1 MKTTQGQVTRAAV
14 LVMGAFAVSRLL
26 GLVRQIVF
34 SLYFGTGP
42 EMDAYVAALRIPDML
57 FLVIA
62 GGALGSAFIPV
73 FTTRLTHQDSV
84 GAWRLASSIINLLLL
99 VIVPVSLLAMLL
111 APWIV
116 RSVIAPA
123 LPPAI
128 QQRTVTLMRV
138 MLISTAIFGVSGVI
152 MGILNAH
159 QHFLLPALAPILYN
173 VAIIGGAIW
182 GGVTEL
188 GAMGP
193 AIGMV
198 VGACLHLGVQLPELF
213 RRGAH
218 YTPVLGLQDHAV
230 RTVGR
235 LMAPR
240 VLGVAAVQLNMVI
253 TTGLASGLGQGAI
266 SALDYAWRLMLLPQ
280 GIFAQAVGTAVF
292 PTFSAQ
298 AAHGEF
304 AELRQTLT
312 SMMRTLV
319 AVVLPATVGLIVL
332 GRPLIGAIFER
343 GAFTAASTQ
352 EVSWALAFFAL
363 GLIGHSL
370 IEILAR
376 AFYALQNTWTP
387 AVAALGAM
395 VLNLVLGLLL
405 PGLFA
410 GVGWLSV
417 GGLALANALA
427 ALVEMVALLLVMDR
441 QLQGLRLGKASRW
454 LIRPLAASLVMASAV
469 GIWLW
474 LAPAGDVLRSIGG
487 VALGVG
493 TYVVSAWWLGVD
505 ELRLAIR
512 RIVSRAV
519 PV

>member
-1 MKTTQGQVTRAAV
+1 
-14 LVMGAFAVSRLL
+14 
-26 GLVRQIVF
+26 VR
-34 SLYFGTGP
+34 T
-42 EMDAYVAALRIPDML
+42 
-57 FLVIA
+57 
-62 GGALGSAFIPV
+62 
-73 FTTRLTHQDSV
+73 
-84 GAWRLASSIINLLLL
+84 
-99 VIVPVSLLAMLL
+99 
-111 APWIV
+111 
-116 RSVIAPA
+116 VIAPA
-123 LPPAI
+123 LSPAI
-128 QQRTVTLMRV
+128 QQRTVALMRV

-173 VAIIGGAIW
+173 VAIIAGAIW
-182 GGVTEL
+182 GGLTEV

-193 AIGMV
+193 AIAMV

-213 RRGAH
+213 RRGAR
-218 YTPVLGLQDHAV
+218 YTLTLGLRDHAV

-298 AAHGEF
+298 AARGDF
-304 AELRQTLT
+304 AELRRTLM

-319 AVVLPATVGLIVL
+319 AIVLPATAGLIVL
-332 GRPLIGAIFER
+332 GQPLIGAVFER

-352 EVSWALAFFAL
+352 EVSRALVFFAL

-387 AVAALGAM
+387 AVAAVGAM
-395 VLNLVLGLLL
+395 LLNLALGLTL
-405 PGLFA
+405 PGVFA
-410 GVGWLSV
+410 RFSWLPV

-427 ALVEMVALLLVMDR
+427 ALVELMALILVMDR
-441 QLQGLRLGKASRW
+441 QLHGLRLGKMLRW
-454 LIRPLAASLVMASAV
+454 LLRPLGASLAMASV
-469 GIWLW
+469 VLGWLW
-474 LAPAGDVLRSIGG
+474 IAPVGDIVRSAGG
-487 VALGVG
+487 VTLGVG
-493 TYVVSAWWLGVD
+493 TYVAFAWLLGVD
-505 ELRLAIR
+505 ELQLAIR
-512 RIVSRAV
+512 RIVGRAV